1 MVTLMALPVPS
12 KPASSR
18 SWVPLTVRTR
28 DIVAEMWFRRF
39 DGSVSHGV
47 PAYRRMVPFLMRRK
61 NESAVY
67 FEQTIDLS
75 KTLPWIE
82 SFNEQHD
89 DRITVFHVFLA
100 AMARTLFE
108 RPRLNRFV
116 SGRRIHDREGVW
128 ISFAAK
134 KRFDDDAPLS
144 VVKRRFDPDETFAE
158 MVKSLTDKVDDAR
171 SDRRSSVDKEIGAL
185 LKLPTAL
192 LDGAVQLIHAL
203 DFFNLAPTALLK
215 DDPMYTSVF
224 CANLGSLK
232 IDAAYHHLYEHGN
245 CPLFVTLGVVEKAPV
260 VIEGDVIEVHSV
272 VKLKFTYD
280 ERIED
285 GMYCARA
292 LQLLEVFLADPAA
305 WAGD

>member
-1 MVTLMALPVPS
+1 
-12 KPASSR
+12 
-18 SWVPLTVRTR
+18 
-28 DIVAEMWFRRF
+28 
-39 DGSVSHGV
+39 
-47 PAYRRMVPFLMRRK
+47 MVPFLMRRK

-82 SFNEQHD
+82 KFNRDHD
-89 DRITVFHVFLA
+89 EHITVFHVFLA
-100 AMARTLFE
+100 AMARTLHE

-116 SGRRIHDREGVW
+116 SGRRIHDRDGVW

-144 VVKRRFDPDETFAE
+144 VVKRRFHPDETFIE
-158 MVKSLTDKVDDAR
+158 MVDSLMGKVDEAK
-171 SDRRSSVDKEIGAL
+171 SDRKSSVDKEVGVL
-185 LKLPTAL
+185 LKLPTLL
-192 LDGAVQLIHAL
+192 LDGAVRAIHAL

-224 CANLGSLK
+224 CANLGSIK

-245 CPLFVTLGVVEKAPV
+245 CPLFVTLGVIEKAPV
-260 VIEGDVIEVHSV
+260 VIEDDKLEVHPV

-292 LQLLEVFLADPAA
+292 LDLLKGYLQDPVA
-305 WAGD
+305 WALD